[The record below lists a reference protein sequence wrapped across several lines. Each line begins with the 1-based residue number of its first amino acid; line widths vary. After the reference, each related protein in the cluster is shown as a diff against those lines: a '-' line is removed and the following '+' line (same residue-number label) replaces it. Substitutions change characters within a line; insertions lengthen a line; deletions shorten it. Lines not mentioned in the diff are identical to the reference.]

1 MKIPY
6 LRFILN
12 LFIKGGRLRKKRL
25 GVTIKKSNCLFI
37 SWKKYSQ
44 SHTQKLPIRLP
55 ENRQHAGEHGWI

>member
-25 GVTIKKSNCLFI
+25 GVTIKKSDCLFI
-37 SWKKYSQ
+37 SWKKIFSEPYTKASD
-44 SHTQKLPIRLP
+44 TA
-55 ENRQHAGEHGWI
+55 AGKQAARR